1 MIRFEDSPRMGLI
14 SNPVN
19 FIGFIKNMMGFFK
32 NHTYPIGVDMG
43 DDALTLVQMANGAGN
58 VHLHACLNVKRPDSI
73 KPGSPAWQQWAI
85 EMITKS
91 VSYGRFRGRNVV
103 AAMPPREVFID
114 TIRMPRAPQAE
125 LQNTI
130 LNSLK
135 PKLGVDPN
143 DILMDYIKTNSEN
156 ILVMATDKTKL
167 YKHLAIYEK
176 ARLKVVSISIWPL
189 AVLNAYTRLWAKRMN
204 QDDNPVMLLDIA
216 KSYTNII
223 ICDSA
228 NLYFA
233 HSASVGI
240 QNLEIDRMIDLLNSE
255 MEMCRIR
262 FRSIYQKPPI
272 SHIIFVSGHAVNTEI
287 YTKIAKRAQMSA
299 QIGDCFETVGAVRSD
314 QAGSE
319 NRTSHANWMTAMG
332 LSLS

>member
-1 MIRFEDSPRMGLI
+1 M
-14 SNPVN
+14 
-19 FIGFIKNMMGFFK
+19 GFIKNTAGFFK

-43 DDALTLVQMANGAGN
+43 DDALTLVQMDNGTGN
-58 VHLHACLNVKRPDSI
+58 VHLHAFISVKRPDSI
-73 KPGSPAWQQWAI
+73 KPGSPTWQQWAI

-91 VSYGRFRGRNVV
+91 VFYGRFRGKNVV

-114 TIRMPRAPQAE
+114 TVKMPRVPEDE

-135 PKLGVDPN
+135 PKLGVDPK
-143 DILMDYIKTNSEN
+143 DILMEYIKSNNEN

-189 AVLNAYTRLWAKRMN
+189 AVLNAYSRLWANRMN

-233 HSASVGI
+233 HSSPVGI
-240 QNLEIDRMIDLLNSE
+240 QNLENDRMIDLLNSE
-255 MEMCRIR
+255 MEMCRIK
-262 FRSIYQKPPI
+262 FRSIYQMAPLNR
-272 SHIIFVSGHAVNTEI
+272 IIFVSGHAVDTEI
-287 YTKIAKRAQMSA
+287 YTKIAKRAKMSA
-299 QIGDCFETVGAVRSD
+299 QVGDCFETVGAVRSD
-314 QAGSE
+314 QAGSK

>member
-1 MIRFEDSPRMGLI
+1 MIRFEESPRMSLV

-19 FIGFIKNMMGFFK
+19 FMRFIKNMVGFFK

-43 DDALTLVQMANGAGN
+43 DDALTLAQMANGTGN
-58 VHLHACLNVKRPDSI
+58 LHLHACLSIKCPDSI
-73 KPGSPAWQQWAI
+73 EPGSPTWQKWAI

-91 VSYGRFRGRNVV
+91 VCYGGFRGKNVI

-114 TIRMPRAPQAE
+114 TIRTPRVPQAE
-125 LQNTI
+125 LQNAI
-130 LNSLK
+130 LNSMK

-143 DILMDYIKTNSEN
+143 DILMEYLQTNSEN
-156 ILVMATDKTKL
+156 LLVMATDKTKL

-189 AVLNAYTRLWAKRMN
+189 AVLNAYSHLWAKRMN

-216 KSYTNII
+216 QSYTNII

-233 HSASVGI
+233 HSASVGS
-240 QNLEIDRMIDLLNSE
+240 QNLKIDRMIDLLNSE

-262 FRSIYQKPPI
+262 FRAIYQKPPLDR
-272 SHIIFVSGHAVNTEI
+272 IIFVSGHALDTEI
-287 YTKIAKRAQMSA
+287 YTKIAKRAKMSA
-299 QIGDCFETVGAVRSD
+299 QIGDCFEAVGAVKFSN
-314 QAGSE
+314 AGSE
-319 NRTSHANWMTAMG
+319 NCTLHANWMTAMG